1 MNKDLKL
8 AKSAQN
14 IQDVLKKNG
23 LDCTVIELSSSAR
36 TAQEAATALGCTV
49 AQIVKSLIFKT
60 EHTGQPVLILASG
73 SNHVDE
79 NIIQKIIGEKIMKAD
94 AGFVRE
100 VTGYAIGGVPPIG
113 HKQPIE
119 LLFIDEDLLKFDS
132 LWAAAGTPHAVFNFS
147 SNQLLHLTKGKVIAI
162 Y

>member
-36 TAQEAATALGCTV
+36 TAQEAATALECTV

-60 EHTGQPVLILASG
+60 EQSGQPVLILASG
-73 SNHVDE
+73 SNRVDE
-79 NIIQKIIGEKIMKAD
+79 KIIEKIIGEKIMKAD

-113 HKQPIE
+113 HKETIE

-147 SNQLLHLTKGKVIAI
+147 SNQLLHLTNGKVIAI